1 MYRSIECL
9 DIRTQDINKLKAKE
23 IYTIGDLATYKPRKY
38 LDYRKIVNVRD
49 IKDKEDCI
57 MFLKVFSVGMGKK
70 NTIQITCQDRY
81 GDRIY
86 LTIFNGH
93 KGIYHSLKEG
103 ECYYFIGRTTINPPF
118 KNMSVSMF
126 SQDKE
131 KMKRIMPV
139 YSKVQNMSDE
149 TLKKHINTAIELIP
163 GEDFLDRDI
172 IAKYNL
178 IDNKTALRIIHN
190 PQTMEELAKAKKR
203 LLFNE
208 LFIANLKIQKSNNKE
223 RHDLKIESFNL
234 SKQIMDSLPFELTE
248 GQRSGLRSMSQTLR
262 NGNVLRALVQGDV
275 GCGKT
280 IFSLLITSVVLEAGA
295 QGALMA
301 PTTVLAKQHFKDAV
315 EIFEPLGVKVGL
327 LTGEMTAKQKKTVLK
342 ELEDGEIRLIIG
354 THSLISDSVK
364 FQNLGIAIID
374 EEHRFGVE
382 QREALKEKGK
392 NVSLVSV
399 SATPIPR
406 SLAFTLY
413 GDSVDVYA
421 IKGLPKGRQPITT
434 TLVQNVEIG
443 YEKLIEEVR
452 KGRQGYIVCPL
463 IAESDAE
470 TLKDVVSVEETKDIL
485 SDYFKKHNAED
496 IKIGVINGAMSQEEI
511 VAEIGKFANK
521 EYDVIISTTI
531 IEVGVN
537 VPNSTMI
544 LIQNAERF
552 GLAQLHQ
559 LRGRVGRGSHKSYC
573 MLQTTM
579 KKEETLKKLNVIVNS
594 QDGFVI
600 AEEDMLLR
608 GTGNLAGLEQ
618 SGSSKM
624 FEYMI
629 RNKELN
635 EKIIQDARRI
645 LSEPALR
652 FKYKKIIDNPIK
664 MDVTDNDSNL
674 KKKSKKGKSTSKTT
688 SNKKIV

>member
-1 MYRSIECL
+1 MYRSIEAL
-9 DIRTQDINKLKAKE
+9 DIRTQDINKLKAKD
-23 IYTIGDLATYKPRKY
+23 IYTIEDLVTYKPRKY
-38 LDYRKIVNVRD
+38 LDYRNIVNVRN

-57 MFLKVFSVGMGKK
+57 MYLKVFSKGMGKK

-93 KGIYHSLKEG
+93 KGVYNSIKEG

-118 KNMSVSMF
+118 KNMSVSSF

-131 KMKRIMPV
+131 KMRRILPV
-139 YSKVQNMSDE
+139 YPKIQNMSDE
-149 TLKKHINTAIELIP
+149 TLKKHISTALEIVP
-163 GEDFLDRDI
+163 AEDFLDRDLI
-172 IAKYNL
+172 SKYKL
-178 IDNKTALRIIHN
+178 IDNKTALRIIHS
-190 PQTMEELAKAKKR
+190 PDTMEELEEAKKR
-203 LLFNE
+203 ILFND

-223 RHDLKIESFNL
+223 YHNLKIESFNL
-234 SKQIMDSLPFELTE
+234 SRQIMDSLPFELTD
-248 GQRSGLRSMSQTLR
+248 GQRQGLRSMTQTLR
-262 NGNVLRALVQGDV
+262 SGLVLRALVQGDV

-301 PTTVLAKQHFKDAV
+301 PTTVLAKQHYKDAV
-315 EIFEPLGVKVGL
+315 ELFEPLGIKVGL
-327 LTGEMTAKQKKTVLK
+327 LTGEMTQKQKKSVIK
-342 ELEDGEIRLIIG
+342 DLESGEIQLIIG
-354 THSLISDSVK
+354 THSLISDSVIFK
-364 FQNLGIAIID
+364 NLGIAIID

-382 QREALKEKGK
+382 QREALKDKGEK
-392 NVSLVSV
+392 VSLVSV

-434 TLVQNVEIG
+434 TLVQDTEIG
-443 YEKLIEEVR
+443 YAKLIEEVR

-463 IAESDAE
+463 IEESESE
-470 TLKDVVSVEETKDIL
+470 TLKDVISVEKTRDL
-485 SDYFKKHNAED
+485 VTAYFKKHNAED
-496 IKIGVINGAMSQEEI
+496 IKVGIINGSMSQEEI
-511 VAEIGKFANK
+511 VAEISKFANK

-573 MLQTTM
+573 MLQTT
-579 KKEETLKKLNVIVNS
+579 KTKEETLRKLNVIVNS

-600 AEEDMLLR
+600 AEEDLLLR
-608 GTGNLAGLEQ
+608 GTGNLAGTEQ

-635 EKIIQDARRI
+635 EMIIQDARKI
-645 LSEPALR
+645 LSEPTLR
-652 FKYKKIIDNPIK
+652 FKYKKFIDKPIK
-664 MDVTDNDSNL
+664 MDAVDDDENNF
-674 KKKSKKGKSTSKTT
+674 KKGKSKSK
-688 SNKKIV
+688 SKKKWDKNI

>member
-9 DIRTQDINKLKAKE
+9 DIRTQDINKLKAKD
-23 IYTIGDLATYKPRKY
+23 IFTVGDLATYKPRKY

-57 MFLKVFSVGMGKK
+57 MYLKVFSVGMGKK
-70 NTIQITCQDRY
+70 NTIQITCKDRF
-81 GDRIY
+81 GDKIY

-93 KGIYHSLKEG
+93 KGVFHSLKEG

-118 KNMSVSMF
+118 KNMTVSMF

-139 YSKVQNMSDE
+139 YSKIQNMSDE
-149 TLKKHINTAIELIP
+149 TLKKHINAAVELVP

-172 IAKYNL
+172 ITKYNL
-178 IDNKTALRIIHN
+178 IDNKLALRIIHN
-190 PQTMEELAKAKKR
+190 PENTEDLEKAKKR

-223 RHDLKIESFNL
+223 KHDLKIESFNL
-234 SKQIMDSLPFELTE
+234 SRQIMDSLPFELTE

-280 IFSLLITSVVLEAGA
+280 IFSLLITSVILEAGA

-301 PTTVLAKQHFKDAV
+301 PTTVLAKQHYKDAV
-315 EIFEPLGVKVGL
+315 ELFEPLGIKVGL
-327 LTGEMTAKQKKTVLK
+327 LTGEMTSKQKKAILK
-342 ELEDGEIRLIIG
+342 ELEEGEIRLIIG

-364 FQNLGIAIID
+364 FQNLAIAIID

-434 TLVQNVEIG
+434 TLVQDVELG
-443 YEKLIEEVR
+443 YAKLIEEVR
-452 KGRQGYIVCPL
+452 KGRQGYVVCPL

-485 SDYFKKHNAED
+485 AAYFKKNNAED

-573 MLQTTM
+573 MLQTNM

-652 FKYKKIIDNPIK
+652 FKYKKIIDNQIK
-664 MDVTDNDSNL
+664 LDPTEDDYL
-674 KKKSKKGKSTSKTT
+674 KKKSTKKKSTSK
-688 SNKKIV
+688 K

>member
-9 DIRTQDINKLKAKE
+9 DIRTQDINKLKAKD
-23 IYTIGDLATYKPRKY
+23 IFTVGDLATYKPRKY

-57 MFLKVFSVGMGKK
+57 MYLKVFSVGMGKK
-70 NTIQITCQDRY
+70 NTIQITCKDRF
-81 GDRIY
+81 GDKIY

-93 KGIYHSLKEG
+93 KGVFHSLKEG

-118 KNMSVSMF
+118 KNMIVSMF

-139 YSKVQNMSDE
+139 YSKIQNMSDE
-149 TLKKHINTAIELIP
+149 TLKKHINTAVELVP

-172 IAKYNL
+172 ITKYNL
-178 IDNKTALRIIHN
+178 IDNKLALRIIHN
-190 PQTMEELAKAKKR
+190 PENMEDLEKAKKR

-223 RHDLKIESFNL
+223 KHDLKIESFNL
-234 SKQIMDSLPFELTE
+234 SRQIMDSLPFELTE

-280 IFSLLITSVVLEAGA
+280 IFSLLITSVILEAGA

-301 PTTVLAKQHFKDAV
+301 PTTVLAKQHYKDAV
-315 EIFEPLGVKVGL
+315 ELFEPLGIKVGL
-327 LTGEMTAKQKKTVLK
+327 LTGEMTSKQKKAILK
-342 ELEDGEIRLIIG
+342 ELEEGEIRLIIG

-364 FQNLGIAIID
+364 FQNLAIAIID

-434 TLVQNVEIG
+434 TLVQDVELG
-443 YEKLIEEVR
+443 YAKLIEEVR
-452 KGRQGYIVCPL
+452 KGRQGYVVCPL

-485 SDYFKKHNAED
+485 VAYFKKNNAED

-573 MLQTTM
+573 MLQTNM

-652 FKYKKIIDNPIK
+652 FKYKKIIDNQIK
-664 MDVTDNDSNL
+664 LDPTEDDYL
-674 KKKSKKGKSTSKTT
+674 KKKSTKKKSTSK
-688 SNKKIV
+688 K

>member
-280 IFSLLITSVVLEAGA
+280 IFSLLIISVVLEAGA

-664 MDVTDNDSNL
+664 MDVTDDDSNL

>member
-38 LDYRKIVNVRD
+38 LDYRNIVNVRD

>member
-163 GEDFLDRDI
+163 GEDFLGRDI

-664 MDVTDNDSNL
+664 MDVTDDDSNL
-674 KKKSKKGKSTSKTT
+674 KKKSKRGKSTSKTT

>member
-664 MDVTDNDSNL
+664 MDVTDDDSNL

>member
-1 MYRSIECL
+1 MYRNIESL
-9 DIRTQDINKLKAKE
+9 DIRTQDVNKFKAKD
-23 IYTIGDLATYKPRKY
+23 IYTIGDLVTYKPRKY
-38 LDYRKIVNVRD
+38 LDYRNIVNVRD

-57 MFLKVFSVGMGKK
+57 MYLKVFSKGMGKK

-81 GDRIY
+81 GEKIY

-93 KGIYHSLKEG
+93 KGVYNSIWEG

-118 KNMSVSMF
+118 KNMSVTMF

-131 KMKRIMPV
+131 KMRRIMPI
-139 YSKVQNMSDE
+139 YPKIQNMSDD
-149 TLKKHINTAIELIP
+149 TLKKHITTALELVP
-163 GEDFLDRDI
+163 GEDFLDRELI
-172 IAKYNL
+172 SKYKL
-178 IDNKTALRIIHN
+178 IDNKTALRIIHS
-190 PQTMEELAKAKKR
+190 PQTMEELKEAQKR
-203 LLFNE
+203 LLFND
-208 LFIANLKIQKSNNKE
+208 LFVANLKIQKSNNKE
-223 RHDLKIESFNL
+223 YHNLKIESFNM
-234 SKQIMDSLPFELTE
+234 SKQIMDALPFELTE
-248 GQRSGLRSMSQTLR
+248 GQRLGLRSITQTLR
-262 NGNVLRALVQGDV
+262 SGLVLRALVQGDV

-280 IFSLLITSVVLEAGA
+280 IFSLLITSVILEAGA

-301 PTTVLAKQHFKDAV
+301 PTTVLAKQHYKDAV
-315 EIFEPLGVKVGL
+315 ELFEPLGVKVGL
-327 LTGEMTAKQKKTVLK
+327 LTGEMTEKQKKAIIK
-342 ELEDGEIRLIIG
+342 DLESGEIKLIIG

-382 QREALKEKGK
+382 QREALKEKGEK
-392 NVSLVSV
+392 VSLISV

-434 TLVQNVEIG
+434 TLVQDTQVG
-443 YEKLIEEVR
+443 YAKLIEEVR

-463 IAESDAE
+463 IADSEAE
-470 TLKDVVSVEETKDIL
+470 TLKDVISVEKTRDLVTEYLRKN
-485 SDYFKKHNAED
+485 NADD
-496 IKIGVINGAMSQEEI
+496 IKVGIINGSMSQEEI
-511 VAEIGKFANK
+511 VAEIGKFADK

-573 MLQTTM
+573 MLQTNKT
-579 KKEETLKKLNVIVNS
+579 KEETLRKLNVIVNS

-600 AEEDMLLR
+600 AEEDLLLR
-608 GTGNLAGLEQ
+608 GTGNLAGTEQ

-635 EKIIQDARRI
+635 EMIIQDARRI
-645 LSEPALR
+645 LSEPSLR
-652 FKYKKIIDNPIK
+652 FKYKKIIDRPVK
-664 MDVTDNDSNL
+664 MDAVDDDENIS
-674 KKKSKKGKSTSKTT
+674 KKSKSKSKGSNKNKKST
-688 SNKKIV
+688 KK